1 MHSLV
6 CRPIL
11 DQDLLILLSSYCGW
25 SLTIVVWSS
34 LVIHL
39 IHSNMLYLRTCPN
52 LMTKSLTQLF
62 IRFWFDK
69 GFFGI
74 MHCVAPSK
82 VGSLFDA
89 TLKALG
95 FFVQKLEDLE
105 NPYTFF
111 RKFLAALTQANTS
124 FQGKVEFITHY
135 LPHNDA

>member
-74 MHCVAPSK
+74 MHCREVFSNYFTTR
-82 VGSLFDA
+82 V
-89 TLKALG
+89 TLQGWYFVRRNIKGVG
-95 FFVQKLEDLE
+95 FFIQKLEDLE
-105 NPYTFF
+105 
-111 RKFLAALTQANTS
+111 K
-124 FQGKVEFITHY
+124 IHTHFPESSW
-135 LPHNDA
+135 LL